1 MGGILDQGSL
11 LFACIAALAVG
22 LVEGW
27 APVGFY
33 VPLLLLAVAYV
44 PGILLI
50 GGLLGRLGGFAV
62 DFRRDYAPLLTS
74 IAMAWTAA
82 NLAILPFLL
91 FIPLPLSGRAVL
103 GLGMLYFTFLV
114 FFAVR
119 TIFGAS
125 NGGAAVIAILSWGTM
140 VAVAFLWAPIRMVL
154 GWVASPFFLIF
165 AWYYLGS
172 ELSGLGTGMRQRQ
185 HFHRMLEAAAINPH
199 DGDAQ
204 YQLGLIYQQRRQ
216 YSEAVERFRK
226 AVQIDPTE
234 TDAHFQL
241 GRIAR
246 EQGRMEEALAHFQE
260 VLKQDEK
267 HSLSEIHR
275 ETGAAWFALGKLD
288 DARRE
293 LELYT
298 DRRPH
303 DPEGLYYYGQ
313 TLDALGDHNQAREI
327 YQRAVEAVRTAPRYR
342 RRIVARWSRLAQKAM
357 RAWAT

>member
-11 LFACIAALAVG
+11 LFACLAALAVG
-22 LVEGW
+22 LIEGW

-33 VPLLLLAVAYV
+33 APLLLLAAAYA

-50 GGLLGRLGGFAV
+50 GGLLGRFVGFAV
-62 DFRRDYAPLLTS
+62 DFRRDYAPMLTS
-74 IAMAWTAA
+74 VAMAWTAA
-82 NLAILPFLL
+82 NLARLPFLL
-91 FIPLPLSGRAVL
+91 FIPLPISGRAVL

-119 TIFGAS
+119 MVFGAS
-125 NGGAAVIAILSWGTM
+125 NTAAAVIALLSWAPM

-172 ELSGLGTGMRQRQ
+172 EFSGLGAGMRQRQ
-185 HFHRMLEAAAINPH
+185 HFRRMLEAAAINPH

-204 YQLGLIYQQRRQ
+204 YQLGLIFQQRRQ
-216 YSEAVERFRK
+216 DTEAVERFRK

-246 EQGRMEEALAHFQE
+246 EQGHPEEALAHFRE

-275 ETGAAWFALGKLD
+275 ETGAAYLELGKLD
-288 DARRE
+288 EARRE
-293 LELYT
+293 LETYA

-303 DPEGLYYYGQ
+303 DPEGLCYFGE
-313 TLDALGDHNQAREI
+313 TLDRLGEHAQAREM
-327 YQRAVEAVRTAPRYR
+327 YARAVEAARTAPRYR
-342 RRIVARWSRLAQKAM
+342 RHVTARWSRLAQKAL
-357 RAWAT
+357 RK

>member
-11 LFACIAALAVG
+11 LFASLAALAVG
-22 LVEGW
+22 FVEGW

-33 VPLLLLAVAYV
+33 GPLLLLAAAYV

-50 GGLLGRLGGFAV
+50 GGLLRRLGGFAV

-74 IAMAWTAA
+74 VAMAWTAA

-91 FIPLPLSGRAVL
+91 FIPQPLSGRAVL

-119 TIFGAS
+119 TVLGAS
-125 NGGAAVIAILSWGTM
+125 NGAAAAIAVLSWGTI

-172 ELSGLGTGMRQRQ
+172 ELSGLGAGMRQRQ
-185 HFHRMLEAAAINPH
+185 HFHRMMEAAAINPH

-216 YSEAVERFRK
+216 YSEAIERFRK
-226 AVQIDPTE
+226 AVRIDPTE

-246 EQGRMEEALAHFQE
+246 EQGRTEEALAHFQE
-260 VLKQDEK
+260 VLRQDEK

-275 ETGAAWFALGKLD
+275 ETGAACLALGKLE
-288 DARRE
+288 DARSE
-293 LELYT
+293 LELYA

-303 DPEGLYYYGQ
+303 DPEGLYLYGQ
-313 TLDALGDHNQAREI
+313 ALSALGDPGQAREM

-342 RRIVARWSRLAQKAM
+342 RRAVARWSRLAQKAM
-357 RAWAT
+357 RK